1 MSEFYGLKVNYVFLT
16 TLVMPSSLKKFMIYK
31 LVRYW
36 LCCSSPLPLLS
47 DPLAPKPSP
56 PRAAPPLSA
65 CRLLAINV
73 IEEHCLYIRRQ
84 NRRVRSECGYEVGNN
99 SLLPLTLP
107 EVDGGNGLVVAITF
121 KMS

>member
-1 MSEFYGLKVNYVFLT
+1 MVG
-16 TLVMPSSLKKFMIYK
+16 SLGGHK
-31 LVRYW
+31 LVV
-36 LCCSSPLPLLS
+36 LCFAIMPLPLLL

-56 PRAAPPLSA
+56 PPLSA

-73 IEEHCLYIRRQ
+73 IEEHCLYVRRQ

-107 EVDGGNGLVVAITF
+107 EVDGGDGLVVAIAF